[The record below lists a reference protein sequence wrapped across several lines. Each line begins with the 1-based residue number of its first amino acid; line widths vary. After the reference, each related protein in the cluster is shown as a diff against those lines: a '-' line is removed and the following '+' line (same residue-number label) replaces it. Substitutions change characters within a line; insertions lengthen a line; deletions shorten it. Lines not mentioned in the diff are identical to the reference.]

1 MIRVNFK
8 FPDEV
13 HNTMT
18 FKAKALGINNT
29 TYIKS
34 LIMEQTIV
42 SADTHKDYTRAN
54 GLMGNLINNI
64 NQIAVNLNIANKEG
78 TLSDIDYDNLI
89 NILTVIENNT
99 ENFVRE
105 SY

>member
-8 FPDEV
+8 IPDEV
-13 HNTMT
+13 YNTMT

-29 TYIKS
+29 VYIKS
-34 LIMEQTIV
+34 LIMEKDIV

-54 GLMGNLINNI
+54 SLMGNITNNI
-64 NQIAVNLNIANKEG
+64 NQIALNLNIANKEG
-78 TLSDIDYDNLI
+78 TLSNIDYDDLI

-105 SY
+105 TY